1 MSTNWHSLVAR
12 ALDIPLEGDDS
23 RVGSTRDGS
32 SGGTLS
38 TNNASKSSSLQSLG
52 GTFIPVSIYCVVC
65 ILFFALARVKCAR
78 VYAPRAIPSLRSPHT
93 PIPPLP
99 TGWFNWVKPFF
110 KTPDTFVLNHGS
122 LDGFF
127 FLRYLKVL
135 RNTFLVG
142 MLIAWPILFPI
153 HITGGNKLS
162 QLDILTI
169 GKISDKARMFAHVAV
184 AYMFFGFVLFTITR
198 ECFYYIG
205 IRQAYLSSP
214 HYANR
219 LSSRTLLITSIP
231 DRYLDEARL
240 RKLYGD
246 SVKRVWIPRTAK
258 ALVKLVEER
267 EETAMR
273 LEKAEISLIKKAYL
287 ARKKQLGKNPPSTSS
302 SAEPCAAE
310 SSSSYRTDPSSEQ
323 NRSSSSREVNL
334 SQNHEQE
341 QGQTQDQNNKN
352 EYPQVSQTATHDTH
366 DFLEKSAE
374 DPEYVH
380 PYGLDPDLPDVRGS
394 VAAQWVPANAR
405 PHHRPLHN
413 FFRRVD
419 TIRWCRMRLKDLNL
433 EIWKLRRQV
442 RRGDGDTLPAAFIEF
457 ETQEAAQAAH
467 QIVAH
472 HRPLQLAPRLL
483 GVRPDEVVWSALRMR
498 WWERIIRRFLIMG
511 LVAVA
516 IVFWSIPSA
525 MIGIVSNID
534 FLSGIIFLRW
544 IKLLPKPILGFLQGF
559 IPAIALS
566 FWMSL
571 VPAMLRFCG
580 VAAGIP
586 SLVLVELFTQK
597 VYFAFQVVQV
607 FLITTLTSAAS
618 AAILD
623 IIQKPMSAPDLL
635 ATNLP
640 KASNFYLS
648 YILVQ
653 CLAIGATGLLHI
665 FELFRHYIMGRGVQ
679 NPRTRFKIWY
689 TLRPPRWGGIFPIYT
704 NMACIAFCY
713 TCIAPLIL
721 LFACAG
727 MAFTRLIY
735 RYNILYVFD
744 SEMDSMGLFYPTAL
758 LQLITGLYLAQI
770 CMIGLFA
777 LKLAFPPMILML
789 IFLIFT
795 GIVHMSLS
803 DSITPLLS
811 NLPQTLTLEEE
822 LQEQERAEAE
832 QRLQAE
838 AESGETEGGNAASYF
853 NTDLNFGE
861 EEVEEPPSDDEDGQ
875 HGGPQGSRGVDG
887 AGGMKFMVTEWM
899 KTTAKTQIK
908 KEVQQS
914 PIKQFLDRWILAGN
928 PSNPDQPPTFLQ
940 RFLHPEVYED
950 FIALRKL
957 IPFEELPDADY
968 AGDEKLSNYWP
979 PELWMPKP
987 VLWIPRDEARV
998 SRQEV
1003 AHTRKITP
1011 ITDVGVTMNEKG
1023 LLIVD
1028 VEAAPFPRLRLVH

>member
-1 MSTNWHSLVAR
+1 MAANWHSLIAR
-12 ALDIPLEGDDS
+12 AAFELPVEGDDS

-38 TNNASKSSSLQSLG
+38 STNASKS
-52 GTFIPVSIYCVVC
+52 
-65 ILFFALARVKCAR
+65 
-78 VYAPRAIPSLRSPHT
+78 T

-99 TGWFNWVKPFF
+99 NGWFNWIKPFF

-142 MLIAWPILFPI
+142 ILIAWPILFPV
-153 HITGGNKLS
+153 HLTGGKKLT
-162 QLDILTI
+162 QLDMLTI
-169 GKISDKARMFAHVAV
+169 GMIENKKRMFAHVAV
-184 AYMFFGFVLFTITR
+184 AYLFFGFILFTVIR
-198 ECFYYIG
+198 ECFYYVG

-214 HYANR
+214 HYAKR
-219 LSSRTLLITSIP
+219 LSSRTVLLTSIP
-231 DRYLDEARL
+231 ERYLDEARL

-267 EETAMR
+267 EQTAMR
-273 LEKAEISLIKKAYL
+273 LEKAEIALIKKANV
-287 ARKKQLGKNPPSTSS
+287 ARKKQLGKNPPSTAS
-302 SAEPCAAE
+302 SAEPCAGPSSGD
-310 SSSSYRTDPSSEQ
+310 SSSSWRTEPSSEEP
-323 NRSSSSREVNL
+323 RTSSPRRVETSDTHV
-334 SQNHEQE
+334 QE
-341 QGQTQDQNNKN
+341 TEEGGVQKHKSTP
-352 EYPQVSQTATHDTH
+352 EVSQRTRTSNAHDI
-366 DFLEKSAE
+366 LEKSAE

-380 PYGLDPDLPDVRGS
+380 PYGLNPDLPDVRGS
-394 VAAQWVPANAR
+394 VAAQWLSVTAR
-405 PHHRPLHN
+405 PYHRPLHN

-419 TIRWCRMRLKDLNL
+419 TIRWCRMKLKELNL
-433 EIWKLRRQV
+433 EIFKLRRQV
-442 RRGDGDTLPAAFIEF
+442 RRGDGQTLPAAFIEF
-457 ETQEAAQAAH
+457 DTQEAAQAAH
-467 QIVAH
+467 QVVAH

-483 GVRPDEVVWSALRMR
+483 GVRPNEVVWSALRMR
-498 WWERIIRRFLIMG
+498 WWERIIRRLLIMA
-511 LVAVA
+511 LIAVA
-516 IVFWSIPSA
+516 IIFWSIPSA
-525 MIGIVSNID
+525 MIGIVSNIK
-534 FLSGIIFLRW
+534 FLSGIVFLQW
-544 IKLLPKPILGFLQGF
+544 IKLLPSPILGFLQGF

-580 VAAGIP
+580 VQAGIP

-618 AAILD
+618 ATTMQ
-623 IIQKPMSAPDLL
+623 IIQQPMSTPSLL

-665 FELFRHYIMGRGVQ
+665 FELIRHHAFGRVVQ
-679 NPRTRFKIWY
+679 NPRTRFNVWY
-689 TLRPPRWGGIFPIYT
+689 NLRPPRWGGIFPIYT
-704 NMACIAFCY
+704 NMACIAFSY
-713 TCIAPLIL
+713 TVIAPLIL

-758 LQLITGLYLAQI
+758 MQLITGLYLAEI

-777 LKLAFPPMILML
+777 INFAFPPMVLML

-795 GIVHMSLS
+795 IIVHMSLRE
-803 DSITPLLS
+803 SISPLLQ
-811 NLPQTLTLEEE
+811 NLPQTLALEEE

-832 QRLQAE
+832 AKLQAA
-838 AESGETEGGNAASYF
+838 AESGEANGGTAASYF
-853 NTDLNFGE
+853 DTEQNFGE
-861 EEVEEPPSDDEDGQ
+861 EEFEDTPTDDEDEQ
-875 HGGPQGSRGVDG
+875 LHEGPQSSRAVEG
-887 AGGMKFMVTEWM
+887 AGGLRLMATEWI
-899 KTTAKTQIK
+899 KSSTKEQLK
-908 KEVQQS
+908 KEVQES
-914 PIKQFLDRWILAGN
+914 GVKKFLDKWILPAER
-928 PSNPDQPPTFLQ
+928 SNPDQPPSFIQ
-940 RFLHPEVYED
+940 RFFHPEIYED

-968 AGDEKLSNYWP
+968 SGDEKLSNYWP
-979 PELWMPKP
+979 PELWMQKP
-987 VLWIPRDEARV
+987 VLWIPRDEGRV

-1011 ITDVGVTMNEKG
+1011 ITDVGASLDEKG
-1023 LLIVD
+1023 LVVVD
-1028 VEAAPFPRLRLVH
+1028 VEAAPFPRMRLVH

>member
-1 MSTNWHSLVAR
+1 MRLGLYLACDHLSKENSPAN
-12 ALDIPLEGDDS
+12 LDS
-23 RVGSTRDGS
+23 YS
-32 SGGTLS
+32 
-38 TNNASKSSSLQSLG
+38 QSY
-52 GTFIPVSIYCVVC
+52 S
-65 ILFFALARVKCAR
+65 
-78 VYAPRAIPSLRSPHT
+78 T

-153 HITGGNKLS
+153 HITGGNELS

-184 AYMFFGFVLFTITR
+184 AYMFFGEFCNGFYYNLTLTSPGFVLFTITR

-214 HYANR
+214 HYAKR

-273 LEKAEISLIKKAYL
+273 LEKAEILLIKKAHL

-302 SAEPCAAE
+302 SAEQCAAE

-323 NRSSSSREVNL
+323 YRSNSPREVDI

-341 QGQTQDQNNKN
+341 HSETQDHNKT
-352 EYPQVSQTATHDTH
+352 EYPRVSQTATHNTH

-571 VPAMLRFCG
+571 VPAMLRCK
-580 VAAGIP
+580 
-586 SLVLVELFTQK
+586 ST
-597 VYFAFQVVQV
+597 
-607 FLITTLTSAAS
+607 
-618 AAILD
+618 
-623 IIQKPMSAPDLL
+623 
-635 ATNLP
+635 
-640 KASNFYLS
+640 
-648 YILVQ
+648 
-653 CLAIGATGLLHI
+653 
-665 FELFRHYIMGRGVQ
+665 
-679 NPRTRFKIWY
+679 
-689 TLRPPRWGGIFPIYT
+689 
-704 NMACIAFCY
+704 
-713 TCIAPLIL
+713 
-721 LFACAG
+721 
-727 MAFTRLIY
+727 
-735 RYNILYVFD
+735 
-744 SEMDSMGLFYPTAL
+744 
-758 LQLITGLYLAQI
+758 
-770 CMIGLFA
+770 
-777 LKLAFPPMILML
+777 
-789 IFLIFT
+789 
-795 GIVHMSLS
+795 
-803 DSITPLLS
+803 
-811 NLPQTLTLEEE
+811 
-822 LQEQERAEAE
+822 
-832 QRLQAE
+832 
-838 AESGETEGGNAASYF
+838 
-853 NTDLNFGE
+853 
-861 EEVEEPPSDDEDGQ
+861 
-875 HGGPQGSRGVDG
+875 
-887 AGGMKFMVTEWM
+887 
-899 KTTAKTQIK
+899 
-908 KEVQQS
+908 
-914 PIKQFLDRWILAGN
+914 
-928 PSNPDQPPTFLQ
+928 
-940 RFLHPEVYED
+940 
-950 FIALRKL
+950 
-957 IPFEELPDADY
+957 
-968 AGDEKLSNYWP
+968 
-979 PELWMPKP
+979 
-987 VLWIPRDEARV
+987 
-998 SRQEV
+998 
-1003 AHTRKITP
+1003 
-1011 ITDVGVTMNEKG
+1011 
-1023 LLIVD
+1023 
-1028 VEAAPFPRLRLVH
+1028 APFPCSYTNNRSLRCCSWNPVSCASRALYAEGLLCFPGCSGFPDHNIDLGRFRCYSQHYQEAHVGTRPPSHQPAKGFKLLSLVYSCSMSGHWRHRPLAHIRAVPTLYPG